1 MTGVRTLNSEEA
13 DNLSLEKLLTI
24 KLPIPP
30 LGTQK
35 YIADLL
41 SAYDDLIEN
50 NQNQIKLLEE
60 AAMQLYK
67 EWFVKL
73 RFPGYEI
80 TKIVDGNPDGWISC
94 KLQDVI
100 EFNPVT
106 KDKPKKSL
114 PMAALNTNTMIVD
127 ESLIVETTS
136 NSGSKFQNGDTL
148 LARITPCLENGK
160 TAFVDF
166 LNPGETAVGST
177 EFIVMRSKV
186 LNPFM
191 VYCLARDDNFR
202 QLAINSMSGADG
214 RQRVKVEVLKNAD
227 FLLPPKQLIEYCYK
241 HMEPLF
247 NRIKKLNKQCHQL
260 RQARDKLLPRLM
272 SGEIEV

>member
-166 LNPGETAVGST
+166 LNPGEAAVGST